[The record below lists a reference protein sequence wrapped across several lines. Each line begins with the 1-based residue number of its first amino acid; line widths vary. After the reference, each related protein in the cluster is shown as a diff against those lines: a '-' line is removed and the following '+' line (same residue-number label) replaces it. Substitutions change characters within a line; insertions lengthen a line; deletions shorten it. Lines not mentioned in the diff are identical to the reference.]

1 MRSNTQDEQTVQ
13 NMADAM
19 RRHGEG
25 CTREDLN
32 LHFTTEEITRFE
44 SKARARANDEAIRQ
58 IRRAA

>member
-25 CTREDLN
+25 CIREDLN

-44 SKARARANDEAIRQ
+44 SKARARANDQAIRH